1 MGRKSSAKT
10 QTRPTSAGSG
20 GTPPEASRRSFTGL
34 LTVAI
39 IVLAAGVGVYVAT
52 RPAQNDAAAAPATP
66 AAQVI
71 PDGPAA
77 NAKFGPHKQ
86 DQLPPL
92 PYDPAPARPP
102 DVVRAAYIFAA
113 EHPEI
118 TGYVPCY
125 CGCERMG
132 HHGNDDCFVKSRND
146 KGDVTEWE
154 PHGTECAVCL
164 DIARDSEQMFRSG
177 ASARD
182 IRNAIEKKWAGFQ
195 GGHTPTPH
203 PK

>member
-1 MGRKSSAKT
+1 MGRKSAAKT
-10 QTRPTSAGSG
+10 QTRPASPGSAGE
-20 GTPPEASRRSFTGL
+20 PPERPRRSYTGP

-52 RPAQNDAAAAPATP
+52 RPAPNDASAAAATP
-66 AAQVI
+66 VAQTI
-71 PDGPAA
+71 PDGPAP

-92 PYDPAPARPP
+92 PYDPMPARPP
-102 DVVRAAYIFAA
+102 DVVRAAYLFAA

-118 TGYVPCY
+118 TAYVPCY

-146 KGDVTEWE
+146 AGDVTEWE
-154 PHGTECAVCL
+154 PHGMT
-164 DIARDSEQMFRSG
+164 
-177 ASARD
+177 
-182 IRNAIEKKWAGFQ
+182 
-195 GGHTPTPH
+195 
-203 PK
+203 